1 MHWYRVI
8 PSLEDQIALQ
18 CDLVSLEQWAKSWGM
33 VFNAS
38 KCHMMHISHSSS
50 LQKYMYQLCGVILL
64 SVTTEKYLGIYLN
77 HDLKYSH
84 HIDQVTAN
92 AVITIAIRLRSDYD
106 VSHAPA
112 SIQRDSTQAKNERL
126 VFHRSRIV
134 VVSQLNRTH
143 IVILFTFV
151 VVEYVVVSSYRSQI
165 AVVM

>member
-1 MHWYRVI
+1 
-8 PSLEDQIALQ
+8 
-18 CDLVSLEQWAKSWGM
+18 
-33 VFNAS
+33 
-38 KCHMMHISHSSS
+38 
-50 LQKYMYQLCGVILL
+50 MYQLCGVILL